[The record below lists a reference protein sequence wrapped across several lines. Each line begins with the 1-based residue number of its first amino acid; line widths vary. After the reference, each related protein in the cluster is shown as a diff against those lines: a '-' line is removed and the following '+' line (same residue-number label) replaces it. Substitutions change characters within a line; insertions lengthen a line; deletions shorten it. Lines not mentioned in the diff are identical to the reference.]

1 MSTIKV
7 NRIEN
12 TSTTDGGVSIDTDG
26 HVTIDGQ
33 QLPTAG
39 PLSNRNLIINGA
51 MEIAQRGTSTT
62 TTVGS
67 FSGFSVDRFI
77 LDGQNLFKQRHFQSN
92 YKFYS
97 TFANGNGGE

>member
-7 NRIEN
+7 NKIEN
-12 TSTTDGGVSIDTDG
+12 TSTASGGVAIDVDG

-51 MEIAQRGTSTT
+51 MRVAQRGTQVTS
-62 TTVGS
+62 VS
-67 FSGFSVDRFI
+67 SGDAYYTCDRC
-77 LDGQNLFKQRHFQSN
+77 NWR
-92 YKFYS
+92 
-97 TFANGNGGE
+97 